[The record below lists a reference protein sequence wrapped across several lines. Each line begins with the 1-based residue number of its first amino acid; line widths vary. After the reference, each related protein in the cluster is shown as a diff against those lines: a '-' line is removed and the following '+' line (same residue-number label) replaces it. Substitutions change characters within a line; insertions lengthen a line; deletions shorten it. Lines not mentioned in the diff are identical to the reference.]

1 MKKNEFIEAI
11 KKSFFLDCEIH
22 TLEKIEGSQTEADI
36 TGVYDLLD
44 VDSAVSFFEKNY
56 NEEMVR
62 IGENHSTM
70 IISFEVKPKHTNEN
84 QEIKTED
91 EESEKVIYNINKH
104 ITITKYELFPND
116 IPTNRIV
123 GFTVTL
129 NLEELPENTTFYVE
143 GVVSKDL
150 TQLEAINQA
159 WLQVKEEAKIKI
171 EELINAAKEE
181 SSENIISEES
191 SEQLE
196 VLNE

>member
-1 MKKNEFIEAI
+1 MKKNEFIEALRE
-11 KKSFFLDCEIH
+11 SFFSDCEIH
-22 TLEKIEGSQTEADI
+22 TLEKTEGSELEENI
-36 TGVYDLLD
+36 SGVYDFGD
-44 VDSAVSFFEKNY
+44 VDSTVSFFEENY
-56 NEEMVR
+56 TEDMVR
-62 IGENHSTM
+62 IGDNHSTM

-91 EESEKVIYNINKH
+91 KESEKVIYNINKH

-143 GVVSKDL
+143 SVVSKDL

-171 EELINAAKEE
+171 EELINEAKEE

-191 SEQLE
+191 SE
-196 VLNE
+196 NN